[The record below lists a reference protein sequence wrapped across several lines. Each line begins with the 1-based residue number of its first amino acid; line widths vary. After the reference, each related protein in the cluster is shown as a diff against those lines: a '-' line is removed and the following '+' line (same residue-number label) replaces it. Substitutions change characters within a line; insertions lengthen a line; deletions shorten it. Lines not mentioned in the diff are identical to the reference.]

1 MTNKILVL
9 TVNFFQIR
17 PQTSPH
23 PKTSSSGCHADLPLL
38 FLPHFFYSDKDSSP
52 PTNPASPTEQKAEK
66 SVVYDIR
73 VKESKSGKN
82 QSQRAKSK
90 PSTPRIKR
98 IARIVSFCSSLIFI
112 DQRIK

>member
-9 TVNFFQIR
+9 TVSIFQTK
-17 PQTSPH
+17 P
-23 PKTSSSGCHADLPLL
+23 LPSLQSQAQPAL
-38 FLPHFFYSDKDSSP
+38 ENGISLKPFASDKDSSP

-66 SVVYDIR
+66 SMVYDIR

-98 IARIVSFCSSLIFI
+98 IARIVSCSSFF
-112 DQRIK
+112 

>member
-9 TVNFFQIR
+9 TVSIFQTLTLTLT
-17 PQTSPH
+17 PGSTSPRNGISL
-23 PKTSSSGCHADLPLL
+23 KSFC
-38 FLPHFFYSDKDSSP
+38 SDKDSSP

-98 IARIVSFCSSLIFI
+98 IARIVS
-112 DQRIK
+112 